1 MILIKLKVKYVL
13 QSSLFI
19 QNYQENEMT
28 NSVGNTAIVQQRQN
42 ISVWQSQH

>member
-1 MILIKLKVKYVL
+1 MILIKLKVKYDVL

-42 ISVWQSQH
+42 ISV